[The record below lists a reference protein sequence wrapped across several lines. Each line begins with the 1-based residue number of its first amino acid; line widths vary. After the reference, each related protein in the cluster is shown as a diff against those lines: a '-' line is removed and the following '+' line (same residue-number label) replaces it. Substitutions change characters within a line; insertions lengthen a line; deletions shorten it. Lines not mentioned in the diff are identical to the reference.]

1 MITVEKLEKGTYF
14 DDAFKISFRYDPI
27 TVAKVKE
34 LAERRYLP
42 EDRAWEI
49 PAHELPALIE
59 KVGLSNI
66 KSEEAVVQALN
77 TKEIEDKREATQ
89 KRLKGIKPVRDF
101 DFKTAP
107 LPHQIE
113 AFNYGMEKNS
123 LLIGDEQGLGKTK
136 ESIDICVARKKEL
149 IKTLKENELQR
160 KAFELYYGLGDKRSL
175 RAVAETIGRTERTV
189 AGWSRA
195 FNWVAR
201 VTQRNIENAQNSNEA
216 KITAELTDV
225 RTKYRI
231 LINNLMA
238 DFSKDIA
245 QGKVKVKNI
254 NDFERLVKLDMLL
267 MGEATERVER
277 GGTQE
282 LSQDAKDRLDEI
294 AQLMK
299 RAKK

>member
-1 MITVEKLEKGTYF
+1 MY
-14 DDAFKISFRYDPI
+14 
-27 TVAKVKE
+27 
-34 LAERRYLP
+34 
-42 EDRAWEI
+42 
-49 PAHELPALIE
+49 
-59 KVGLSNI
+59 
-66 KSEEAVVQALN
+66 
-77 TKEIEDKREATQ
+77 KRQ
-89 KRLKGIKPVRDF
+89 
-101 DFKTAP
+101 
-107 LPHQIE
+107 
-113 AFNYGMEKNS
+113 
-123 LLIGDEQGLGKTK
+123 
-136 ESIDICVARKKEL
+136 
-149 IKTLKENELQR
+149 
-160 KAFELYYGLGDKRSL
+160 
-175 RAVAETIGRTERTV
+175 
-189 AGWSRA
+189 
-195 FNWVAR
+195 
-201 VTQRNIENAQNSNEA
+201 NEA

-299 RAKK
+299 SAKK

>member
-1 MITVEKLEKGTYF
+1 MPNT
-14 DDAFKISFRYDPI
+14 
-27 TVAKVKE
+27 
-34 LAERRYLP
+34 
-42 EDRAWEI
+42 
-49 PAHELPALIE
+49 
-59 KVGLSNI
+59 LS
-66 KSEEAVVQALN
+66 
-77 TKEIEDKREATQ
+77 
-89 KRLKGIKPVRDF
+89 
-101 DFKTAP
+101 
-107 LPHQIE
+107 
-113 AFNYGMEKNS
+113 
-123 LLIGDEQGLGKTK
+123 
-136 ESIDICVARKKEL
+136 
-149 IKTLKENELQR
+149 KENELQR

-201 VTQRNIENAQNSNEA
+201 VPQRNIENAQNSNEA

-225 RTKYRI
+225 RT
-231 LINNLMA
+231 INNLMA

-299 RAKK
+299 SAKK

>member
-1 MITVEKLEKGTYF
+1 MPNT
-14 DDAFKISFRYDPI
+14 
-27 TVAKVKE
+27 
-34 LAERRYLP
+34 
-42 EDRAWEI
+42 
-49 PAHELPALIE
+49 
-59 KVGLSNI
+59 LS
-66 KSEEAVVQALN
+66 
-77 TKEIEDKREATQ
+77 
-89 KRLKGIKPVRDF
+89 
-101 DFKTAP
+101 
-107 LPHQIE
+107 
-113 AFNYGMEKNS
+113 
-123 LLIGDEQGLGKTK
+123 
-136 ESIDICVARKKEL
+136 
-149 IKTLKENELQR
+149 KENELQR

-231 LINNLMA
+231 LI
-238 DFSKDIA
+238 I
-245 QGKVKVKNI
+245 
-254 NDFERLVKLDMLL
+254 
-267 MGEATERVER
+267 ER

-299 RAKK
+299 SAKK

>member
-1 MITVEKLEKGTYF
+1 MANT
-14 DDAFKISFRYDPI
+14 
-27 TVAKVKE
+27 
-34 LAERRYLP
+34 
-42 EDRAWEI
+42 
-49 PAHELPALIE
+49 
-59 KVGLSNI
+59 LS
-66 KSEEAVVQALN
+66 
-77 TKEIEDKREATQ
+77 
-89 KRLKGIKPVRDF
+89 
-101 DFKTAP
+101 
-107 LPHQIE
+107 
-113 AFNYGMEKNS
+113 
-123 LLIGDEQGLGKTK
+123 
-136 ESIDICVARKKEL
+136 
-149 IKTLKENELQR
+149 KENELQR
-160 KAFELYYGLGDKRSL
+160 KAFELYYGLRDKRSL

-189 AGWSRA
+189 AEWSRA

-267 MGEATERVER
+267 MGEATERVES

-299 RAKK
+299 SAKK

>member
-1 MITVEKLEKGTYF
+1 MPNT
-14 DDAFKISFRYDPI
+14 
-27 TVAKVKE
+27 
-34 LAERRYLP
+34 
-42 EDRAWEI
+42 
-49 PAHELPALIE
+49 
-59 KVGLSNI
+59 LS
-66 KSEEAVVQALN
+66 
-77 TKEIEDKREATQ
+77 
-89 KRLKGIKPVRDF
+89 
-101 DFKTAP
+101 
-107 LPHQIE
+107 
-113 AFNYGMEKNS
+113 
-123 LLIGDEQGLGKTK
+123 
-136 ESIDICVARKKEL
+136 
-149 IKTLKENELQR
+149 KENELQR

-201 VTQRNIENAQNSNEA
+201 VTQRNIEA

-299 RAKK
+299 SAKK